1 MNLRQIEAFKL
12 VMESGTVTC
21 AAEAMHVSQPAVTK
35 LLQAFERAAGF
46 KVFDRAQGR
55 LIPTPEGSL
64 LYRDVDRVFAAADEI
79 RRSARDILA
88 MRKGALSVGAMPALS
103 CGFVQRVAAAFISEY
118 PEVNIAVHTAPR
130 TKLVDSLISGKLD
143 VALCHSVHEHPE
155 IETDLLSRQPA
166 VCILPPRHR
175 LAKKKTIS
183 ARDLAGE
190 AFISWSEGTLTRA
203 RVDAVFEKLGIPR
216 ALRFSATTSP
226 SICGYVASGLGV
238 SILHPLYVGTAASS
252 LVMRPFTPR
261 LEVDLL
267 IAYPR
272 QPSRPRLVRAFCGLA
287 SQQAQGMVKK
297 ILRQ

>member
-46 KVFDRAQGR
+46 KVFNRAQGR
-55 LIPTPEGSL
+55 LIPTPEGLL

-103 CGFVQRVAAAFISEY
+103 TGFVQQVAAAFMAAY
-118 PEVNIAVHTAPR
+118 PNVNIALHTAPR
-130 TKLVDSLISGKLD
+130 TKLVDMLLSGKLD
-143 VALCHSVHEHPE
+143 VALCHSVDEHPE
-155 IETDLLSRQPA
+155 VETELLSRDPA
-166 VCILPPRHR
+166 VCILPPGHR
-175 LAKKKTIS
+175 LTKKQTIS

-190 AFISWSEGTLTRA
+190 DFISWSEGTLTRA
-203 RVDAVFEKLGIPR
+203 RVDAVFEKLGIAR
-216 ALRFSATTSP
+216 TLRFSASTSP
-226 SICGYVASGLGV
+226 SICAYVANGLGV
-238 SILHPLYVGTAASS
+238 AILHPLYVGTAAHAVA
-252 LVMRPFTPR
+252 LRRFMPK

-267 IAYPR
+267 IAYSR
-272 QPSRPRLVRAFCGLA
+272 QPERPRLVRAFRDLA
-287 SQQAQGMVKK
+287 ARQAGALVKTV
-297 ILRQ
+297 LAD